1 MNEIYEGA
9 NLRYVGLRTVL
20 NDNVFFFNSL
30 ISIYS

>member
-1 MNEIYEGA
+1 MNEIYEGD

-20 NDNVFFFNSL
+20 NDHVFFNSL